1 MGPKRRGL
9 TAMRAT
15 RGNSRVRHKVEGE
28 GNRGHETFLWFL
40 WKWKE
45 WKRQSK

>member
-9 TAMRAT
+9 TAMRDT
-15 RGNSRVRHKVEGE
+15 RGNSRVRHEVDREGKHGCE
-28 GNRGHETFLWFL
+28 PLLWFL
-40 WKWKE
+40 WKE